1 MTETLQEA
9 QEAKAQTLTVK
20 QVAKM
25 LGVHELTVRRRC
37 YTGEIPSFKVG
48 ARRLFKR
55 SAIEALMNGEQP
67 RPEAVSDGT

>member
-1 MTETLQEA
+1 MTDTLREA
-9 QEAKAQTLTVK
+9 QPQTLTVK
-20 QVAKM
+20 QVAEM

-55 SAIEALMNGEQP
+55 SAIEALMNGQ
-67 RPEAVSDGT
+67 RPQSEAVSDG

>member
-1 MTETLQEA
+1 MTDTLQET
-9 QEAKAQTLTVK
+9 KSQTLTVK
-20 QVAKM
+20 QVADM
-25 LGVHELTVRRRC
+25 LSLHQVTVRRRC

-67 RPEAVSDGT
+67 RPEVVSDGR